1 MPIACVLV
9 SVFLDALI
17 TVDFETLEP
26 TTLIE
31 PVLALEFL
39 PMACVLVNVF
49 LVALINVDLSILEP
63 AAMAELLMT
72 ASNATVVNVKVF
84 MVFSFWV

>member
-1 MPIACVLV
+1 MQFVVKPAVETQEEVYRISTEPVLATEFLPIAWVLV

-17 TVDFETLEP
+17 TVDLDTLEP

-39 PMACVLVNVF
+39 PMA
-49 LVALINVDLSILEP
+49 
-63 AAMAELLMT
+63 
-72 ASNATVVNVKVF
+72 
-84 MVFSFWV
+84 